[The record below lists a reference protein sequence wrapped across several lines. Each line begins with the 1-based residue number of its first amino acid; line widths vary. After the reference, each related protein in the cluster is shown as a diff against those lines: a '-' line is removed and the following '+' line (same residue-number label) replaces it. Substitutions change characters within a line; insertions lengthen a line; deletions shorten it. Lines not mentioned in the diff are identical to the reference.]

1 LRRRRMM
8 TLAKNEGISDALW
21 EALFDE
27 DELNRRRGEAEKK
40 YDRLT
45 MSQIQALRKRCKTD
59 LFFLAS
65 GPLEYEL
72 LSPTFH
78 GHYTKWLRATWDERY
93 RMTLFARDHYK
104 TTIGTVAESVQMAL
118 PNDAGVTS
126 HPYALGPNIKLLL
139 AHEKKDTASRF
150 LFEIT
155 QAFRYKLLML
165 ALFED
170 VIPQKNIQRMN
181 KNELELPRTQFHRE
195 PTFDTIGVGGAAQGG
210 HYHWL
215 KLDDLV
221 GEDARD
227 SETVMKKV
235 LDWFDNVNSLL
246 TRLKI
251 DGWDL
256 IGTRWSA
263 IDVYSHAVKM
273 YGVNKERSI
282 LRAYYPKD
290 VERMEDGQLCV
301 YARGALEQG
310 LPVFPEEF
318 ALEDLNRI
326 RRNKKIWASQYAN
339 NPREGDMTR
348 LDPAWLKYYNVGR
361 GDRLVV
367 FEGESSR
374 TVRVSELD
382 RLILTDPTVGEASDA
397 DEAGFVVTGT
407 DRNMN
412 IYVLE
417 AYKIALKAPDF
428 MDELF
433 RLYMKWNPRL
443 VSIEDVAFSVVFKYW
458 FEEKCKALGIYP
470 SVYQY
475 KTRNKAKV
483 KRIEG
488 LGNYGAAGQI
498 YILEGMHQLRDE
510 WEWFPL
516 GESEHILDAMA
527 QGIELWQ
534 PAVGERARE
543 MKEAEQIIEEE
554 RCNLT
559 GYSSLY

>member
-1 LRRRRMM
+1 M
-8 TLAKNEGISDALW
+8 TIQKISKDGAVPDALW
-21 EALFDE
+21 ELLFSE
-27 DELNRRRGEAEKK
+27 EVLSERRAAAEKK

-45 MSQIQALRKRCKTD
+45 TSQVKLLRQRCKTD
-59 LFFLAS
+59 LLFLAS

-72 LSPTFH
+72 LSPSFH
-78 GHYTKWLRATWDERY
+78 GHYTRWLRETWDERY

-104 TTIGTVAESVQMAL
+104 TTIATIAESVQMAL
-118 PNDAGVTS
+118 PNEAGVTA
-126 HPYALGPNIKLLL
+126 HPYLLGPNIKILL

-165 ALFED
+165 ALFSD
-170 VIPQKNIQRMN
+170 LIPSPRLQRMN
-181 KNELELPRTQFHRE
+181 RNELELPRTQFHRE

-210 HYHWL
+210 HYHHL

-256 IGTRWSA
+256 VGTRWSA

-273 YGVNKERSI
+273 YGVNKAKSV
-282 LRAYYPKD
+282 LRAYFPKD
-290 VERMEDGQLCV
+290 IERMEEGQLCV
-301 YARGALEQG
+301 YARGALENG

-348 LDPAWLKYYNVGR
+348 LEPAWLKFYNIGR

-382 RLILTDPTVGEASDA
+382 RVILTDPTVGETEDA

-407 DRNMN
+407 DKAMN

-417 AYKIALKAPDF
+417 AYKVTLKAPDF

-433 RLYMKWNPRL
+433 RLYTKWNPRI
-443 VSIEDVAFSVVFKYW
+443 VSIESVAFSHIFSYW
-458 FEEKCKALGIYP
+458 FKEKCKALGLYP
-470 SVYQY
+470 SVYPY
-475 KTRNKAKV
+475 KTRNRSKD

-488 LGNYGAAGQI
+488 LANYGAAGQI
-498 YILEGMHQLRDE
+498 YVLEGMHQLRDE

-516 GESEHILDAMA
+516 GESKHILDAFA
-527 QGIELWQ
+527 QGIEIWM
-534 PAVGERARE
+534 PAIGKRAEE
-543 MKEAEQIIEEE
+543 MKEAEEIIEEE
-554 RCNLT
+554 RCSIS
-559 GYSSLY
+559 GYSIMY